1 MKYLVGTVLLV
12 LVLLAVWVKVDIY
25 RTGYAITALQEKRK
39 QAQQEQKSLLLEFA
53 KLTSPEQIER
63 VAVSQLG
70 MVRPRYNQVV
80 LVKGSAPPVLEAQ
93 GGRVVRATHTN

>member
-1 MKYLVGTVLLV
+1 MKYLVGM
-12 LVLLAVWVKVDIY
+12 VLLALVLSTVWVKVDIY
-25 RTGYAITALQEKRK
+25 RTGYAITALQDKRK
-39 QAQQEQKSLLLEFA
+39 QAQQEQKSLQLALA

-80 LVKGSAPPVLEAQ
+80 LVKGSAPPATEAPA
-93 GGRVVRATHTN
+93 GRVVRVTHTN

>member
-1 MKYLVGTVLLV
+1 MRYLVGTVLLA

-25 RTGYAITALQEKRK
+25 RTGYAIGALQDKRK
-39 QAQQEQKSLLLEFA
+39 QAQQEQKALLLELA

-63 VAVSQLG
+63 VAVSRLG

-80 LVKGSAPPVLEAQ
+80 LVKGTAPPASEAPA
-93 GGRVVRATHTN
+93 GRVVRASQTN